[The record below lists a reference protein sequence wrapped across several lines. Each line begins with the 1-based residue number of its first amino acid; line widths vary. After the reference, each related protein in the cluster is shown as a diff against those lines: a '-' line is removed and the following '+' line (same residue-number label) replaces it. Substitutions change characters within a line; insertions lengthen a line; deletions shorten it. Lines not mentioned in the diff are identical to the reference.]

1 MRQAATT
8 ALVSPASSMAACGGG
23 HALVAEARA
32 ASTPCSSMVSAAGY
46 VYTAIAAYNTTH
58 KYNFAE
64 EILMLH
70 VWGKIGESEKPD
82 VM

>member
-46 VYTAIAAYNTTH
+46 VHTAIAAYNTTH
-58 KYNFAE
+58 KYNFVE
-64 EILMLH
+64 EIFDVTCMGQDR
-70 VWGKIGESEKPD
+70 GK
-82 VM
+82 